1 MKIFGLAGWSGSGK
15 TTLLVRL
22 LPELIGRGLTVSTAK
37 HAHHAFDIDTP
48 GKDSYE
54 HRAAGASEV
63 MVSSTKRWALV
74 REHRGARESTL
85 GELIALMHPVD
96 LVVVEGFKSESH
108 DKLEVHRAGLGKPL
122 LVALDPNVVAV
133 AADQPLASLSVPVL
147 NLDDTV
153 AIADFVVA
161 HCGLAAP
168 SATAPRDAR
177 PVFAGRD

>member
-1 MKIFGLAGWSGSGK
+1 MKILGLAGWSGSGK

-37 HAHHAFDIDTP
+37 HAHHAFDIDKP

-63 MVSSTKRWALV
+63 MVSSAKRWALV
-74 REHRGARESTL
+74 REHRGAREATL
-85 GELIALMHPVD
+85 DELIALMHPVD
-96 LVVVEGFKSESH
+96 LVIVEGFKSESH

-122 LVALDPNVVAV
+122 LAAQDPNVVAV
-133 AADQPLASLSVPVL
+133 AADQPLACLGVPVL
-147 NLDDTV
+147 DLDDTV

-168 SATAPRDAR
+168 STAARRDAQAV
-177 PVFAGRD
+177 PAGRD